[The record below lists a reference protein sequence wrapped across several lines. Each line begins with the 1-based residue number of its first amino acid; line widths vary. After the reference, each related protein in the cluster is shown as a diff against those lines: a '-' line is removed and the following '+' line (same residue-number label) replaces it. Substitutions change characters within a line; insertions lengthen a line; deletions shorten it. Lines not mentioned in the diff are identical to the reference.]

1 MARNIIIVNATQV
14 VTSESNP
21 QGVLSVVSGYPKI
34 FDSVNYK
41 GDIEAAMR
49 AAKAD
54 YYNRLSANYANIN
67 PNRIMTTVTLEEANG
82 HQILRGFVGE
92 LPDEEAENGGDAS

>member
-1 MARNIIIVNATQV
+1 MARDIIIVNATQV

-21 QGVLSVVSGYPKI
+21 QGILSVVSGYPKI
-34 FDSVNYK
+34 FDSVSYG
-41 GDIEAAMR
+41 GDVEATMK

-67 PNRIMTTVTLEEANG
+67 PNRVMTTVTLEEANG
-82 HQILRGFVGE
+82 HQIQRGFVGE
-92 LPDEEAENGGDAS
+92 LPAEETEKEGDAS

>member
-34 FDSVNYK
+34 FDSFNYK

-67 PNRIMTTVTLEEANG
+67 PNRVVTTVTLEEVNG
-82 HQILRGFVGE
+82 RQLMRGFVGE
-92 LPDEEAENGGDAS
+92 FPAENAEE